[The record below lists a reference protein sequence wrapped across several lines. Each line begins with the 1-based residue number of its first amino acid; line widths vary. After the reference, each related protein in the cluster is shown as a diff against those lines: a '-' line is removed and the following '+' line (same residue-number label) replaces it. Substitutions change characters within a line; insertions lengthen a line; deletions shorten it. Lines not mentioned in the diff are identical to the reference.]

1 MEGRDRSG
9 DMAILGGMQRR
20 CPHSSI
26 DRTSRWFA
34 TVVLASTTGLALSA
48 CAPSATEGGFS
59 NPAPGARIYA
69 IEDAVKFNRR
79 DHIPQIVECL
89 CSDDDLLRYMA
100 IGALQRMTGQDL
112 GYQFDDS
119 EPLRFSAYQRWR
131 QWTIDQ
137 HLAPPEQAY
146 ASTIYPPARQ
156 RPSW

>member
-1 MEGRDRSG
+1 M
-9 DMAILGGMQRR
+9 MMR
-20 CPHSSI
+20 CARHVPVERFLRHCVMGVG
-26 DRTSRWFA
+26 A
-34 TVVLASTTGLALSA
+34 TVAAIALTA

-79 DHIPQIVECL
+79 DQIPQIVECL

-112 GYQFDDS
+112 GYQFDDPD
-119 EPLRFSAYQRWR
+119 PLRFAAYQRWR